1 MQKEESIYADVLKS
15 AISWRVRDMP
25 NEVNIYTP
33 RYLAEVVRLAPP
45 VFTFFRDT
53 FFTNVRTFPTKAIDF
68 DLVKGDRRMAAFVH
82 PRKGG
87 KVLASAGYETLSYKP
102 PLINPYDV
110 TTADQLMNRLP
121 GEEMYSGMTPAQ
133 RAAQQQIADY
143 TPWIILPVVL
153 GMLCT
158 MLMYNENQYDMLKQ
172 LWIVP
177 VNKMAYFFSK
187 FAVVLVYSICFMLVT
202 ATASILTGILSGYIP
217 FDSESVLY
225 LLRKCMEISLLTAF
239 AVLPLLA
246 VAAAQKGYILP
257 VCLTLIYTF
266 LGFILLMVNMYLHPL
281 SSMTA
286 IVMYDIPGVVFD
298 QPLNIP
304 AAFLCIGVWA
314 AASAVLANVALV
326 RRK

>member
-1 MQKEESIYADVLKS
+1 MLKLIQVEFLKLRRRKFIWLMLL
-15 AISWRVRDMP
+15 AALFMP
-25 NEVNIYTP
+25 
-33 RYLAEVVRLAPP
+33 LAA
-45 VFTFFRDT
+45 VFYFSS
-53 FFTNVRTFPTKAIDF
+53 
-68 DLVKGDRRMAAFVH
+68 VKGTGVDPIMFYKWTAF
-82 PRKGG
+82 
-87 KVLASAGYETLSYKP
+87 S
-102 PLINPYDV
+102 
-110 TTADQLMNRLP
+110 
-121 GEEMYSGMTPAQ
+121 
-133 RAAQQQIADY
+133 Y

-239 AVLPLLA
+239 AVLPVLA

-257 VCLTLIYTF
+257 VCQNDTCLCVQRSDLPFTF
-266 LGFILLMVNMYLHPL
+266 CNYLSCRGSFAFRSTFRWPCVRKSENIFSGWGRRILCNFSYYR
-281 SSMTA
+281 S
-286 IVMYDIPGVVFD
+286 G
-298 QPLNIP
+298 
-304 AAFLCIGVWA
+304 
-314 AASAVLANVALV
+314 SADEKGVLAGSGICRNLFVCWIICEYVPAVKDGISHDSRFQYLWLL
-326 RRK
+326 

>member
-1 MQKEESIYADVLKS
+1 MLKLIQVEFLKLRRRKFIWLMLL
-15 AISWRVRDMP
+15 ATLFMP
-25 NEVNIYTP
+25 
-33 RYLAEVVRLAPP
+33 LAA
-45 VFTFFRDT
+45 VFYFSS
-53 FFTNVRTFPTKAIDF
+53 
-68 DLVKGDRRMAAFVH
+68 VKGTGVDPIMFYKWTAF
-82 PRKGG
+82 
-87 KVLASAGYETLSYKP
+87 S
-102 PLINPYDV
+102 
-110 TTADQLMNRLP
+110 
-121 GEEMYSGMTPAQ
+121 
-133 RAAQQQIADY
+133 Y

-153 GMLCT
+153 GVLCT

-177 VNKMAYFFSK
+177 VNKMACFFSK

-202 ATASILTGILSGYIP
+202 ATASILTGVLSGYIP

-239 AVLPLLA
+239 AVLPVLA

>member
-1 MQKEESIYADVLKS
+1 MLLTALF
-15 AISWRVRDMP
+15 MP
-25 NEVNIYTP
+25 
-33 RYLAEVVRLAPP
+33 LAA
-45 VFTFFRDT
+45 VFYFSS
-53 FFTNVRTFPTKAIDF
+53 
-68 DLVKGDRRMAAFVH
+68 VKGTGVDPIMFYKWTAF
-82 PRKGG
+82 
-87 KVLASAGYETLSYKP
+87 S
-102 PLINPYDV
+102 
-110 TTADQLMNRLP
+110 
-121 GEEMYSGMTPAQ
+121 
-133 RAAQQQIADY
+133 Y

-202 ATASILTGILSGYIP
+202 ATASILTGVLSGYIP

-225 LLRKCMEISLLTAF
+225 LLWKCMGISLLTAF
-239 AVLPLLA
+239 AVLPVLA

-314 AASAVLANVALV
+314 TASAVLANVALV